1 MKKIFTVFALLFSLA
16 PAFSIPGFVPYVK
29 DISGEY
35 VYYQDK
41 TFKRESYIG
50 FLTYDDSTYEVRY
63 FAPRDLKKSVPE
75 KEIKIFFTLNPKAEN
90 LELTGERIASL
101 IGPDD
106 TEIVNYMHDMI
117 YELSSRRKKAGKIE
131 PNKNAIDGVD
141 FLHTGIRINE
151 DFPQFGGDV
160 TVIYDFLVPI
170 FNIKLIESNSVAP
183 QFFVVTAG
191 KISSTADT
199 SFDSFKG
206 FPEKYSDKKHTLK
219 LNKKAENKTYSLDG
233 GKSIVLDANWNQSME
248 NLWLLGEAAL
258 ISIGTVPEN
267 SEIRSESSPAI
278 SPFILRQLLLSNSIS
293 YLDWKNIRI
302 ENYAKYIRNEFSE
315 TSRCSVMA
323 LVYQPAT
330 LNLTRNIRIITKK
343 ENGYD
348 FFTMTAFEEI
358 YRKNERYFGNIV
370 KAYSD

>member
-1 MKKIFTVFALLFSLA
+1 MKKIFPLFALLFSLA

-63 FAPRDLKKSVPE
+63 FAPSDLKKSVPE

-131 PNKNAIDGVD
+131 PNKNASDGVD

-170 FNIKLIESNSVAP
+170 FNIKLIESNAAAP

-219 LNKKAENKTYSLDG
+219 LNKKAENKTYSIEG

-315 TSRCSVMA
+315 TSR
-323 LVYQPAT
+323 
-330 LNLTRNIRIITKK
+330 
-343 ENGYD
+343 
-348 FFTMTAFEEI
+348 
-358 YRKNERYFGNIV
+358 
-370 KAYSD
+370 